1 MKALSL
7 ALGLLL
13 IGLAPVWAVEPSE
26 ILDDPI
32 LEARARDLSREL
44 RCLVCQNQ
52 DIDSSNADLAR
63 DLRVLVRERLVA
75 GDSDDQAKAFLVAR
89 YGDFV
94 LFNPPMKPAT
104 YVLWFGPALMVLLGA
119 GGIIAYLARRRR
131 NPAIPAAPLSA
142 DERQRLERLLSDT
155 DTPESHPQ

>member
-7 ALGLLL
+7 AFGLLL
-13 IGLAPVWAVEPSE
+13 TGLASAWAVEPGE

-94 LFNPPMKPAT
+94 LFDPPMKPAT
-104 YVLWFGPALMVLLGA
+104 YVLWFGPALMVLLGT
-119 GGIIAYLARRRR
+119 GGLIAYLARRRR

-142 DERQRLERLLSDT
+142 DERRRLERLLSDT